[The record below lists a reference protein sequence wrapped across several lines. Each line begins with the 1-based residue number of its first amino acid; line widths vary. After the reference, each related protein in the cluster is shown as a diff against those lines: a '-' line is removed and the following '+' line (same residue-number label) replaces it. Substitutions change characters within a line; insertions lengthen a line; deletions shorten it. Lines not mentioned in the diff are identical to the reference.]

1 MTTEDAVTAQGRD
14 IGRGMTK
21 PRSLCIIAEVP
32 ADTPAVPEVIRDLP
46 GTSPRQGPGSGP
58 GRRKGHARERTRQIN
73 PVPATARSSPAR
85 PGIQSTAPHI
95 RKAGKGTA
103 GPQLPCP
110 NRSALRTNGSPV
122 KPGMTTEDA
131 VTAQGRDTGRGM
143 AVPRS
148 LCIIAEIPADTPA
161 VPEVIRDLPG
171 TRPGQGPGSG
181 SGRRKGHARE
191 RTRQINPAPA
201 PARSSPA

>member
-14 IGRGMTK
+14 TGRGMAV
-21 PRSLCIIAEVP
+21 PRSLRIIAETP
-32 ADTPAVPEVIRDLP
+32 ADIPAVPEVIRDLP
-46 GTSPRQGPGSGP
+46 GTPPRQGPGSGS
-58 GRRKGHARERTRQIN
+58 GRRKGHAGWRARQTK
-73 PVPATARSSPAR
+73 PTPAPTRSSPAR

-110 NRSALRTNGSPV
+110 NRSALQTNGSPV

-143 AVPRS
+143 AVP
-148 LCIIAEIPADTPA
+148 A
-161 VPEVIRDLPG
+161 
-171 TRPGQGPGSG
+171 
-181 SGRRKGHARE
+181 GRC
-191 RTRQINPAPA
+191 
-201 PARSSPA
+201 